1 MIMEVNLTVPH
12 AFYNHL
18 FPKPLFVFKPFFT
31 MLHEIEALVYLVVW
45 IF

>member
-12 AFYNHL
+12 AFSNHL